1 MWGPPPQEDVT
12 APKLSK
18 RRTVALV
25 GVLLLVPGLVWILL
39 AALYRSLIYFGTIP
53 GDSIVVA
60 FVAGAILLFA
70 ARGIPPD

>member
-1 MWGPPPQEDVT
+1 
-12 APKLSK
+12 
-18 RRTVALV
+18 
-25 GVLLLVPGLVWILL
+25 VLLLVPGLVWILL